1 MIGKMIGALVGGR
14 GAEHAR
20 GVGGPTGAVLG
31 VVAASALRRISLP
44 TMIALGA
51 GGYFAKKYF
60 DRQQADDAKPKA
72 LEDKSVSTTKAKT
85 GEPVSA

>member
-14 GAEHAR
+14 VAEHAR

-51 GGYFAKKYF
+51 GGYFAKKYL
-60 DRQQADDAKPKA
+60 DRQQGEETPKA
-72 LEDKSVSTTKAKT
+72 LEDKSVTTTKAKT